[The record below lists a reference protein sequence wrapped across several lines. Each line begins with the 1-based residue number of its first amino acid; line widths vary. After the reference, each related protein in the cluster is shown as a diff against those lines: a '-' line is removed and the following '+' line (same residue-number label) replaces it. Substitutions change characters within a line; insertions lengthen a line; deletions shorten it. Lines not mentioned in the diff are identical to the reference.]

1 MEDLSKAKE
10 FILKLLMANG
20 LCVDG
25 VLSPKYGWWVMLQVL
40 FLLDAGVK
48 IKKEKKKK
56 EAFLKNNNKKKS

>member
-40 FLLDAGVK
+40 FLLDAGVNCRVK

-56 EAFLKNNNKKKS
+56 KRLF

>member
-40 FLLDAGVK
+40 FLLDAGVNCRVK
-48 IKKEKKKK
+48 RKKEKKKK
-56 EAFLKNNNKKKS
+56 RGFFKE

>member
-40 FLLDAGVK
+40 FLLDAGVNCRVK
-48 IKKEKKKK
+48 TKKQKKKK
-56 EAFLKNNNKKKS
+56 KRLF

>member
-40 FLLDAGVK
+40 FLLDAGVNCRVK
-48 IKKEKKKK
+48 TKKEKKKK
-56 EAFLKNNNKKKS
+56 RGFFKE

>member
-40 FLLDAGVK
+40 FLLDAGVNCRVK
-48 IKKEKKKK
+48 RKKEKKKK
-56 EAFLKNNNKKKS
+56 KRIF

>member
-40 FLLDAGVK
+40 FLLDAGVNCRVK
-48 IKKEKKKK
+48 RKKEKKKK
-56 EAFLKNNNKKKS
+56 KRLF

>member
-40 FLLDAGVK
+40 FLLDAGVNCRVK
-48 IKKEKKKK
+48 IKK
-56 EAFLKNNNKKKS
+56 